1 VNPITGVN
9 TLLLSAS
16 NTATPDI
23 VALAAT
29 ATPTLTAVIPGATGS
44 VAFSV
49 ATVNVGSSGAITV
62 TADTGGNPLPLS
74 VFICQTN
81 PSTGSCLA
89 PPASSVTTTIS
100 AGAAP
105 TFSFFVNGM
114 GVVPFNPASNRIF
127 ARFRDANLLVRGGTS
142 VAVRTQ

>member
-1 VNPITGVN
+1 MNPITGVN

-62 TADTGGNPLPLS
+62 TADTGGEPTTPERIHLPDESEHRFLS
-74 VFICQTN
+74 R
-81 PSTGSCLA
+81 
-89 PPASSVTTTIS
+89 PA
-100 AGAAP
+100 
-105 TFSFFVNGM
+105 
-114 GVVPFNPASNRIF
+114 RIQ
-127 ARFRDANLLVRGGTS
+127 RHDDD
-142 VAVRTQ
+142 